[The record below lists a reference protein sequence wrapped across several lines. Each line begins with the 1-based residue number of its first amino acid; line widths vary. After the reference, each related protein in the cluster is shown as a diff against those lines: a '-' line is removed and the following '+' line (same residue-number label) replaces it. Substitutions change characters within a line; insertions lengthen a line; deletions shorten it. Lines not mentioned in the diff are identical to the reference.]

1 MNTTSTK
8 ELPISKHSKES
19 YKLEEQYKQSAYLN
33 QKLITRES
41 QKQALEEL
49 DPVEYKP

>member
-1 MNTTSTK
+1 MNTTPIK
-8 ELPISKHSKES
+8 ELSISKHSKES
-19 YKLEEQYKQSAYLN
+19 CKLEEQYKQIVYLN

-49 DPVEYKP
+49 DPIEYKP